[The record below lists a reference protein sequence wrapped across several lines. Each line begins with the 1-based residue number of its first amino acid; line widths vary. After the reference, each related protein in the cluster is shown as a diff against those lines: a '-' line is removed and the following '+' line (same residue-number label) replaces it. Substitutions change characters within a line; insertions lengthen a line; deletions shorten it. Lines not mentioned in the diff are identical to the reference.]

1 MRNLNE
7 LGFLADGGIV
17 RVTRVS
23 MSQIWTYVNSKLAS
37 GRGTRDLATAT
48 RRSRDFAENLFRP
61 PVFPVLNSGFDLDS
75 KYPIKGLPVK

>member
-1 MRNLNE
+1 L
-7 LGFLADGGIV
+7 
-17 RVTRVS
+17 
-23 MSQIWTYVNSKLAS
+23 
-37 GRGTRDLATAT
+37 GTRDLATAT